1 MMKELVLFYSN
12 GSGFR
17 LKQGILGMIEDWEK
31 RCCIREAQSLDAL
44 AALLREPEYRPQIG
58 LFAFESRK
66 EILGLIA
73 MRDLLGDL
81 PLLLILPDQTAET
94 VSLAHRLRPRLVAAK
109 GQDLAEVALVL
120 EKMLLAMERP
130 S

>member
-1 MMKELVLFYSN
+1 MKELVLFYSN

-17 LKQGILGMIEDWEK
+17 LKQGVLAMIEDWDK
-31 RCCIREAQSLDAL
+31 RCRLREAQSLDAL

-58 LFAFESRK
+58 LFALESRE

-81 PLLLILPDQTAET
+81 PLLLVLPDQKTET
-94 VSLAHRLRPRLVAAK
+94 VSFAHRLRPRFVAAK

-120 EKMLLAMERP
+120 EKMLLALECP
-130 S
+130 A